1 VSVVA
6 GSLLIAAP
14 VALAAGAVSFL
25 SPCVLPLVPGYL
37 SYVTGMSGADV
48 SVTGLPAVDVAG
60 DQVAV
65 ASGGVAVATR
75 PHRPALRLPAR
86 SRTTVGA
93 VLFVVGFSAV
103 FIAGGALFGGVGSNL
118 IAHHLGLQRVL
129 GGVTIVLGLAFAGV
143 LTKIPMVNREL
154 RIHRLPSAGLAGAPV
169 LGVLFGLGWAPCIG
183 PTLATVLALAA
194 SDSTAT
200 AARGALLTAFYCA
213 GLGLPFIAVAVAFR
227 RAIGVLAVFRRHAH
241 AVMLV
246 GGLLLVGIGILEV
259 TGTWNSWVID
269 LQHSTSGYTPGL

>member
-14 VALAAGAVSFL
+14 VALAAGAVSFV

-48 SVTGLPAVDVAG
+48 SVAPAAGDALAVAG
-60 DQVAV
+60 
-65 ASGGVAVATR
+65 GGVAVATR
-75 PHRPALRLPAR
+75 PTFRIPAR

-118 IAHHLGLQRVL
+118 IAHHLGLQRAL

-143 LTKIPMVNREL
+143 LSRIPVVNKEM

-227 RAIGVLAVFRRHAH
+227 RAIGVLAIFRRHAH

-246 GGLLLVGIGILEV
+246 GGLLLVVIGVLEV

-269 LQHSTSGYTPGL
+269 LQHSTSGYTPGF

>member
-1 VSVVA
+1 MSAVA

-14 VALAAGAVSFL
+14 VALAAGAVSFV

-48 SVTGLPAVDVAG
+48 S
-60 DQVAV
+60 
-65 ASGGVAVATR
+65 GGVGVQGGGAVAVATR
-75 PHRPALRLPAR
+75 PARALPTLGAR

-93 VLFVVGFSAV
+93 ALFVAGFSAV
-103 FIAGGALFGGVGSNL
+103 FVTGGALFGDVGSNL
-118 IAHHLGLQRVL
+118 IAHHLGLQRAL
-129 GGVTIVLGLAFAGV
+129 GAVTVVLGLAFSGV
-143 LTKIPMVNREL
+143 LGRIPIVNREV

-213 GLGLPFIAVAVAFR
+213 GLGVPFIAVAIAFR
-227 RAIGVLAVFRRHAH
+227 RAVGVLAIFRRHAR

-246 GGLLLVGIGILEV
+246 GGLLLVGIGLLEV
-259 TGTWNSWVID
+259 TGTWNNWVID

>member
-14 VALAAGAVSFL
+14 VALAAGALSFV

-48 SVTGLPAVDVAG
+48 SERVRPQPGDLAIAAG
-60 DQVAV
+60 
-65 ASGGVAVATR
+65 GGVALATR
-75 PHRPALRLPAR
+75 PPRSVIRLRTR
-86 SRTTVGA
+86 SRTTLGA
-93 VLFVVGFSAV
+93 VLFVIGFSAV
-103 FIAGGALFGGVGSNL
+103 FIAGGALFGGLGSNL
-118 IAHHLGLQRVL
+118 IAHHLGLQRAL
-129 GGVTIVLGLAFAGV
+129 GGVTIVLGLAFAGIFSR
-143 LTKIPMVNREL
+143 IPIFNREL
-154 RIHRLPSAGLAGAPV
+154 RFHRLPSAGLAGAPV

-227 RAIGVLAVFRRHAH
+227 RTVGVLGVFRRHAH

-246 GGLLLVGIGILEV
+246 GGLLLVAIGVLEV
-259 TGTWNSWVID
+259 SGTWNSWVID
-269 LQHSTSGYTPGL
+269 LQHSTSGFTPGL